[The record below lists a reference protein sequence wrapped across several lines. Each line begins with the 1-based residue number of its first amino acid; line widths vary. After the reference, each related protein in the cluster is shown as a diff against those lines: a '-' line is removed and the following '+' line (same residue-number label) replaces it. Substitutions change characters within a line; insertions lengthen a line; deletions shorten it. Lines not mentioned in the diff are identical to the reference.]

1 MFPPN
6 QFTLHAIHFAPFH
19 HLVPSVATQ
28 YNRNRKQHDST
39 ARQWTKQFAQ
49 PKPPPVP
56 AAVLQPPPGP
66 ASDKAQGKRRAEVVP
81 ESITGVGGSRAG
93 RSMRSS
99 LPSTTRANTVIV
111 LDSDDEDMGRSRVP
125 KRKRSS
131 DTHAAAP
138 VRLGEVVELLDS
150 DEEREAAAKKART
163 HNLPNQSSGAVGSN
177 RVPVRQLGDVI
188 IID

>member
-1 MFPPN
+1 M
-6 QFTLHAIHFAPFH
+6 
-19 HLVPSVATQ
+19 
-28 YNRNRKQHDST
+28 
-39 ARQWTKQFAQ
+39 
-49 PKPPPVP
+49 
-56 AAVLQPPPGP
+56 
-66 ASDKAQGKRRAEVVP
+66 
-81 ESITGVGGSRAG
+81 
-93 RSMRSS
+93 
-99 LPSTTRANTVIV
+99 IV

-163 HNLPNQSSGAVGSN
+163 HNLPNQSSGAAGSN